1 MESEAS
7 TVRLVLLG
15 CPGVG
20 KGTQAKLVSL
30 RRGIQQIATGD
41 ILRQEV
47 EQGTELGRLAQEY
60 MDRGDLVPDE
70 IIINMM
76 QSYLQAADEA
86 GGYLLDG
93 FPRTVEQ
100 ARALDQYL
108 ASTGKSLDHVIAL
121 SAPEDVVVERLSG
134 RLTCNNCGATYHET
148 NRPPRTFGTCD
159 VCGGRLQVRSDDDSE
174 AVRNRL
180 RVYEERSAP
189 LIEYYRSQGLLRN
202 VDASGEVE
210 EVYALIEKVLDS

>member
-1 MESEAS
+1 MR
-7 TVRLVLLG
+7 VVLLG

-20 KGTQAKLVSL
+20 KGTQAKLVAL
-30 RRGIQQIATGD
+30 RRGVAQISTGD

-47 EQGTELGRLAQEY
+47 EQRTDLGRLAQQY
-60 MDRGDLVPDE
+60 MDQGNLVPDDV
-70 IIINMM
+70 IITMM
-76 QSYLQAADEA
+76 QKYLLVADEA

-108 ASTGKSLDHVIAL
+108 VSTGKSLDHVIAL
-121 SAPEDVVVERLSG
+121 SAPENVVVERLSG
-134 RLTCNNCGATYHET
+134 RLTCNNCGATYHEN

-159 VCGGRLQVRSDDDSE
+159 VCGGRLQVRSDDDPD
-174 AVRNRL
+174 AVRTRL
-180 RVYEERSAP
+180 RVYAERSAP
-189 LIEYYRSQGLLRN
+189 LMEYYRSQGLLRE

-210 EVYALIEKVLDS
+210 EGYGLIEKVLDS

>member
-1 MESEAS
+1 M
-7 TVRLVLLG
+7 RIVLLG

-20 KGTQAKLVSL
+20 KGTQAKLIAL
-30 RRGIQQIATGD
+30 RRGVRQIATGD

-47 EQGTELGRLAQEY
+47 EQGTELGLLAKEY

-76 QSYLQAADEA
+76 QTHLQAADET
-86 GGYLLDG
+86 GGFLLDG

-108 ASTGKSLDHVIAL
+108 VSTGKSLDHVIAL
-121 SAPEDVVVERLSG
+121 SAPEEVVVHRLSG

-148 NRPPRTFGTCD
+148 NRRPRNFGTCD
-159 VCGGRLQVRSDDDSE
+159 VCGGRLQVRSDDDPE
-174 AVRNRL
+174 AVRTRL
-180 RVYEERSAP
+180 QVYEGRSAP
-189 LIEYYRSQGLLRN
+189 LLDYYRSQGLLRD

>member
-1 MESEAS
+1 M
-7 TVRLVLLG
+7 RIVLLG

-20 KGTQAKLVSL
+20 KGTQAKLIAL
-30 RRGIQQIATGD
+30 RKGVRQIATGD

-47 EQGTELGRLAQEY
+47 EQGTELGLLAQEY

-76 QSYLQAADEA
+76 QTHLQAADEV
-86 GGYLLDG
+86 GGFLLDG

-108 ASTGKSLDHVIAL
+108 VSTGKSLDHVIAL
-121 SAPEDVVVERLSG
+121 SAPDEVVVHRLSG
-134 RLTCNNCGATYHET
+134 RLTCNNCGGTYHET
-148 NRPPRTFGTCD
+148 NRQPRNFGTCD
-159 VCGGRLQVRSDDDSE
+159 VCGGRLQIRSDDDPE
-174 AVRNRL
+174 AVRTRL
-180 RVYEERSAP
+180 QVYAERSAP
-189 LIEYYRSQGLLRN
+189 LLDYYRSQGLLRD

>member
-1 MESEAS
+1 M
-7 TVRLVLLG
+7 RIVLLG

-20 KGTQAKLVSL
+20 KGTQAKLIAL
-30 RRGIQQIATGD
+30 RRGVRQIATGD

-47 EQGTELGRLAQEY
+47 GQGTELGLLAQEY

-76 QSYLQAADEA
+76 QTHLQAADEA
-86 GGYLLDG
+86 GGFLLDG

-108 ASTGKSLDHVIAL
+108 VSTGKSLDHVIAL
-121 SAPEDVVVERLSG
+121 SAPGEVVVHRLSG

-148 NRPPRTFGTCD
+148 NRRPRNFGTCD
-159 VCGGRLQVRSDDDSE
+159 VCGGRLQIRSDDDPE
-174 AVRNRL
+174 AVRTRL
-180 RVYEERSAP
+180 QVYEERSAP
-189 LIEYYRSQGLLRN
+189 LLDYYRSQGLLRD

>member
-1 MESEAS
+1 M
-7 TVRLVLLG
+7 RIVLLG

-20 KGTQAKLVSL
+20 KGTQAKLIAL
-30 RRGIQQIATGD
+30 RKGVRQIATGD

-47 EQGTELGRLAQEY
+47 EQGTELGLLAQEY

-76 QSYLQAADEA
+76 QTHLQAADEV
-86 GGYLLDG
+86 GGFLLDG

-108 ASTGKSLDHVIAL
+108 VSTGKSLDHVIAL
-121 SAPEDVVVERLSG
+121 SAPDEVVVHRLSG
-134 RLTCNNCGATYHET
+134 RLTCNNCGGTYHET
-148 NRPPRTFGTCD
+148 IRQPRNFGTCD
-159 VCGGRLQVRSDDDSE
+159 VCGGRLQIRSDDDPE
-174 AVRNRL
+174 AVRTRL
-180 RVYEERSAP
+180 QVYAERSAP
-189 LIEYYRSQGLLRN
+189 LLDYYRSQGLLRD